1 MTKAMYAFSADPI
14 HYGHIN
20 AIERAAR
27 VFDEVIVGIGV
38 NPDKKYLFTLAE
50 RVEMAEKA
58 LADLPTVK
66 VVPFQGLLVDY
77 AAEQGVDVI
86 VKGVRD
92 TPDFNYEILLHQVG
106 ESQRLGIDTFFL
118 PARRDLSHMSSSVIK
133 ALQKEQGSIQDYVP
147 LAVKQALEERIS
159 HQYVL
164 GIMGEM
170 GAGKSYVGGVL
181 ASLAE
186 SKGIVLHNI
195 ELDHLGH
202 RILSTLPE
210 PLYEQLREQIVEKFG
225 SAVRAADGSID
236 RKVLGE
242 VVFNDRLALASLNNL
257 MRTSLSVC
265 LRREMQGKEGLIL
278 LNSALLAET
287 KMNYL
292 CNNNVILVTA
302 DRQSQERR
310 LGQRGLTAE
319 QIQRRLASQ
328 YSSAEKQRII
338 EEDIGKS
345 HHGML
350 WKITNSDGSDQTVIN
365 SVLDDVIVN
374 LGVK

>member
-1 MTKAMYAFSADPI
+1 
-14 HYGHIN
+14 
-20 AIERAAR
+20 
-27 VFDEVIVGIGV
+27 VGIGV
-38 NPDKKYLFTLAE
+38 NPDKKYLFTLGE

-58 LADLPTVK
+58 LADLPMVK
-66 VVPFQGLLVDY
+66 VVSFQGLLVDY

-92 TPDFNYEILLHQVG
+92 TPDFNYEVLLHQVG

-164 GIMGEM
+164 GLTGEI
-170 GAGKSYVGGVL
+170 GAGKSYVGNVL
-181 ASLAE
+181 TSLAE
-186 SKGIVLHNI
+186 SRGIVLHNI

-202 RILSTLPE
+202 RILSTLQE
-210 PLYEQLREQIVEKFG
+210 PLYEQLRERIVETFG
-225 SAVRAADGSID
+225 SAMRAADGSID

-257 MRTSLSVC
+257 MHTSLSVC

-287 KMNYL
+287 KMSYL
-292 CNNNVILVTA
+292 CNNNIILVTA
-302 DRQSQERR
+302 DRQSQQRR

-319 QIQRRLASQ
+319 QIERRLAGQ
-328 YSSAEKQRII
+328 YSGAEKQRII
-338 EEDIGKS
+338 QEDISKS

-350 WKITNSDGSDQTVIN
+350 WKINNSDGSDPTVIN